1 MFIPPPRRL
10 RLARA
15 SPLAEV
21 LYALVLKWWN
31 VDCGVHFVCGLFGQ
45 YLFGVLTMTFL
56 KVCIIAILFAGA
68 SYSVALSDKTGF
80 FQE

>member
-1 MFIPPPRRL
+1 MLI
-10 RLARA
+10 
-15 SPLAEV
+15 
-21 LYALVLKWWN
+21 
-31 VDCGVHFVCGLFGQ
+31 LFAGC
-45 YLFGVLTMTFL
+45 LGSACIGVLTMTFL